1 MDYEIYILC
10 QEQENSETCEKKRSL
25 GEGENYVVGVLEA
38 EAGSCNGSLGHRWH
52 WEWTK
57 DLRIRRSPVKIN
69 WKHADP
75 DNLRWGKEIKA
86 AWKSVDDSMEND

>member
-52 WEWTK
+52 WE
-57 DLRIRRSPVKIN
+57 
-69 WKHADP
+69 
-75 DNLRWGKEIKA
+75 
-86 AWKSVDDSMEND
+86 